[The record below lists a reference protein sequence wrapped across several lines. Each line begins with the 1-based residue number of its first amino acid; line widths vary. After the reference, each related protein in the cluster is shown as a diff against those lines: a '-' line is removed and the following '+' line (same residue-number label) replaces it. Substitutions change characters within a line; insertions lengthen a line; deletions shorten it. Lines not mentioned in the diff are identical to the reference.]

1 MYNNF
6 NNINHEE
13 VFNKFKNKNILIIGD
28 VMVDTYMIGKVER
41 ISPEAPVPICDIE
54 KKEYKLGGAANVAMS
69 IKELGSNSLIC
80 SVVGDD
86 DAGKIFMNLLEFND
100 MYQDGIVKTKSRK
113 TTNKMRIVGNNYQM
127 LRIDEESKEFLDITS
142 YLELIKRIEIVIKKN
157 VIDGIIIEDYD
168 KGIVNRVLIDRLLE
182 LTNGKIPIYVDPKYK
197 NFNLYHDIKLFK
209 PNLNEFKNGLKLDW
223 GTEDIFEVIRK
234 NCKKLHDEKNIEKI
248 MVTMADRGM
257 VISTKDGDS
266 LHIRTIPRNI
276 VDVSGAGDAV
286 IALTTL
292 MDIVGCDFEHT
303 AFISNIAGGVVCEEV
318 GVVPV
323 SKYKIL
329 KEVQYLDEN

>member
-1 MYNNF
+1 MDYKDF
-6 NNINHEE
+6 NYEE
-13 VFNKFKNKNILIIGD
+13 IFNKFKNKNILIIGD

-54 KKEYKLGGAANVAMS
+54 KKEYKLGGASNVAMS
-69 IKELGSNSLIC
+69 IKELGANPLIC

-86 DAGKIFMNLLEFND
+86 DAGKIFMNLLYTND
-100 MYQDGIVKTKSRK
+100 MYQDGIVITKSRK

-223 GTEDIFEVIRK
+223 GTDDIFEVIRK
-234 NCKKLHDEKNIEKI
+234 NCKKLHYEKNIEKI

-257 VISTKDGDS
+257 FISIKDGDS
-266 LHIRTIPRNI
+266 IHIRTIPRNI

-292 MDIVGCDFEHT
+292 MDVTGCDFEHT

-323 SKYKIL
+323 GKYKIL
-329 KEVQYLDEN
+329 KEVQYLDE

>member
-13 VFNKFKNKNILIIGD
+13 VFHKFKNKNILIIGD

-69 IKELGSNSLIC
+69 IKELGSNPLIC

-100 MYQDGIVKTKSRK
+100 MYQDGIVKTKARK

-329 KEVQYLDEN
+329 KEVLYIEE